1 MTPPMDDAGMR
12 CQDFV
17 ELVTDYLEQA
27 LSGSDRLRFESH
39 FDDCPYCD
47 SYLDQMRQTI
57 ALTGHLSEETLSPE
71 IKAEMLR
78 RFRDWTR

>member
-1 MTPPMDDAGMR
+1 MGDDGMR

-39 FDDCPYCD
+39 LDDCPYCD
-47 SYLDQMRQTI
+47 LYLDQMRQTI

-78 RFRDWTR
+78 RFRDWMR